1 MKPKENIN
9 DDVVFEIELI
19 KLVEINIDYILMLVK
34 EYAKDGNKD
43 KEILVSIDKAVNSSM
58 NLRSKLQLIHDFIK
72 TVTPQTE
79 LDGDWKKFI
88 EEQRAKDLET
98 IITEEKLKKEETLK
112 FIENSFRDGLIKTT
126 GTDIDSILPPISRFG
141 GGGNRAE
148 KKKKVIEKLMEFFE
162 KYLELFY
169 SNN

>member
-79 LDGDWKKFI
+79 IDGDWKKFI
-88 EEQRAKDLET
+88 EVVL
-98 IITEEKLKKEETLK
+98 
-112 FIENSFRDGLIKTT
+112 
-126 GTDIDSILPPISRFG
+126 
-141 GGGNRAE
+141 
-148 KKKKVIEKLMEFFE
+148 V
-162 KYLELFY
+162 
-169 SNN
+169 